1 MELDPRV
8 QAEFDEIRAI
18 IREGAIRA
26 EKRHQEMDRRIEEN
40 ERRFNQRMNRAEK
53 RMELA
58 DKRMDKFEQ
67 KLEATRKLVEAGIK
81 MVSRLA
87 SDTRELKRTQQAF
100 LASFRNGRNGHSH

>member
-26 EKRHQEMDRRIEEN
+26 EQRYQELDRHIEAN
-40 ERRFNQRMNRAEK
+40 EKRFNRRMDRAEK
-53 RMELA
+53 RM
-58 DKRMDKFEQ
+58 DKFDQ

-81 MVSRLA
+81 MVTRLA
-87 SDTRELKRTQQAF
+87 ADTRELKRSQQAF
-100 LASFRNGRNGHSH
+100 LASFRNGSNGRGH